1 MFRNDLDKKA
11 TSQKCLSQTKSLG
24 LEPQLLLQVLTS
36 EVLFPFTELCGGR
49 TGKTKKKTNKKPST
63 FQLVAPKRS
72 ALYRVWRL
80 FITCGINNTNVSV
93 TLWRWQQ
100 QALKWSMN
108 YEWCHHFFLI
118 FKGEEIW
125 HALCLWQLRFK
136 YFKVL
141 HFKLQNVPFFSPFPL
156 REAGSRHG
164 KVLLTSGGTGGFQR

>member
-1 MFRNDLDKKA
+1 MLESNKKFGARTA
-11 TSQKCLSQTKSLG
+11 TVAA
-24 LEPQLLLQVLTS
+24 VLTS
-36 EVLFPFTELCGGR
+36 EVLFPFTEPRGGR
-49 TGKTKKKTNKKPST
+49 GSHTKNKKTNIKPST
-63 FQLVAPKRS
+63 FQSVPPKRS

-93 TLWRWQQ
+93 TFWRWQQ

-125 HALCLWQLRFK
+125 RTLCLWQLRCK

-141 HFKLQNVPFFSPFPL
+141 NFKLQNVPFFFSS
-156 REAGSRHG
+156 AGGGWGCSHG
-164 KVLLTSGGTGGFQR
+164 KVLLTSGGSRDSF